1 MKTKVIALPDM
12 KKASDRRR
20 LPTSFSVV
28 DKSHVEDLLPLS
40 KGKRYLIKT
49 YGCQANV
56 RDEETMRGM
65 LEKIGYISTEKPE
78 NADLIIVNTCA
89 VRENAEDK
97 VYGEIGNLKYLRK
110 KNKNL
115 ILGLCG
121 CMVEQPEILDK
132 VLHTFPEVNLFFGTH
147 EIGQLYNLLFEVQ
160 TTKERIVYIESKA
173 GEVVEEFPDA
183 RNNHYKAFVNI
194 IYGCDKFCTYC
205 IVPYTRGKERS
216 RKFAEVIKECEGLV
230 KAGYQEITLLGQNV
244 NAYGK
249 DLDEGHDFADLLE
262 AVAKLG
268 IPRLRFTTSHP
279 WDFSS
284 KMIEVIA
291 KYPNIMKFIHLP
303 VQSGNDEI
311 LRLMGRRYNRE
322 HYLNLVKEM
331 REKIPGLTLSTDIIV
346 GFPNETEEQFM
357 DTVSLVDEV
366 KYEAAF
372 TFIYSPRR
380 GTPAARMEDNVPYEE
395 KSKRFQLLV
404 KHLEKHIEEYSKT
417 LVGQT
422 LDVLVDGPSKTDKEM
437 LSGYTENNKIIHV
450 QGDESLVGKIIKV
463 KILESHTY
471 SLIGEIVNG

>member
-20 LPTSFSVV
+20 LPTSFTVV
-28 DKSHVEDLLPLS
+28 DKSRVDDLLSLS

-132 VLHTFPEVNLFFGTH
+132 VLHMFPEVNLFFGTH
-147 EIGQLYNLLFEVQ
+147 EIGQLYNLLYEVQ
-160 TTKERIVYIESKA
+160 TSNERIVYIESKA

-183 RNNHYKAFVNI
+183 RNNNYKAFVNI

-216 RKFAEVIKECEGLV
+216 RKFNERCSTYRTYHCHELTYEDR
-230 KAGYQEITLLGQNV
+230 ERSS
-244 NAYGK
+244 GK
-249 DLDEGHDFADLLE
+249 
-262 AVAKLG
+262 
-268 IPRLRFTTSHP
+268 PLRCLCP
-279 WDFSS
+279 
-284 KMIEVIA
+284 
-291 KYPNIMKFIHLP
+291 
-303 VQSGNDEI
+303 
-311 LRLMGRRYNRE
+311 
-322 HYLNLVKEM
+322 
-331 REKIPGLTLSTDIIV
+331 
-346 GFPNETEEQFM
+346 
-357 DTVSLVDEV
+357 
-366 KYEAAF
+366 
-372 TFIYSPRR
+372 
-380 GTPAARMEDNVPYEE
+380 
-395 KSKRFQLLV
+395 
-404 KHLEKHIEEYSKT
+404 
-417 LVGQT
+417 
-422 LDVLVDGPSKTDKEM
+422 
-437 LSGYTENNKIIHV
+437 
-450 QGDESLVGKIIKV
+450 
-463 KILESHTY
+463 
-471 SLIGEIVNG
+471 